1 LTCFSLLSF
10 AGTVCKTAPST
21 QVNLLHI
28 QDVGVGDIR
37 TAITIIL
44 WLRLINTSL
53 SWGSLLHIRAVGIED
68 KTMMEQLRLI
78 QELEEKDKTIIFSM
92 LDTML
97 TKKKFKDFF
106 AKNVAML

>member
-1 LTCFSLLSF
+1 MPTD
-10 AGTVCKTAPST
+10 V
-21 QVNLLHI
+21 VN
-28 QDVGVGDIR
+28 
-37 TAITIIL
+37 
-44 WLRLINTSL
+44 
-53 SWGSLLHIRAVGIED
+53 ED

-78 QELEEKDKTIIFSM
+78 QKLEENDKTIIFSM